1 VTVETHHVFGMNNP
15 FAFSATTTHSLRFL
29 RPLMVLAM
37 AALLVCLT
45 VYFGFVRPTQE
56 RLVESQ
62 QTLDALQQQHR
73 SGQTAKT
80 TQQALSR
87 FWQNLPTQQEFTH
100 LGVRLSTLAKQNKV
114 TIPGMDY
121 RMESSK
127 KEAIPKGSITFQ
139 AFGSYEAIRRFIYQ
153 LEKTGP
159 YLIIEKLTAER
170 TKQADRVAFT
180 LQIGT
185 FFRPRSVH
193 GVAKETIS

>member
-1 VTVETHHVFGMNNP
+1 
-15 FAFSATTTHSLRFL
+15 
-29 RPLMVLAM
+29 MVLAT
-37 AALLVCLT
+37 AALLGCLAL
-45 VYFGFVRPTQE
+45 YFGLVLPTQK
-56 RLVESQ
+56 RLVETQ
-62 QTLDALQQQHR
+62 ETLNALRQQHL

-87 FWQNLPTQQEFTH
+87 FWQDLSTQQEFTH

-114 TIPGMDY
+114 MIPGMDY
-121 RMESSK
+121 RVESSK
-127 KEAIPKGSITFQ
+127 NKAVPKGLITFR

-170 TKQADRVAFT
+170 TKERDRVAFT

-185 FFRPRSVH
+185 FFRPPSVH
-193 GVAKETIS
+193 GTVKENTS